1 MAYCKMSDIAGFTTA
16 CDNMV
21 ASKYI
26 LVDKRLGD
34 VLKSIASTNQ
44 VFNLI
49 SECMINFNFEKEL
62 TTATSKLGQFIVPE
76 EPHKCIAF
84 IFCLLNLLDDKRLN
98 FNQFLN
104 KYFSGDDEGAGP
116 YSVFCQKIVLTFK
129 NVIVSALVGTGEPV
143 KKQETTVAPVEKKQ
157 IYHANAEIVDR
168 LEFLLRD
175 FKSFVHG
182 LKVIKKSKCT
192 RSELL
197 EQLSAI
203 IIATT
208 SFQFEYIKALCIGIK
223 CSIGK
228 ERELARRLVE
238 IEDIIEKILDKKTTM
253 SEDLNSKQIES
264 GETNQ

>member
-1 MAYCKMSDIAGFTTA
+1 MAYCKIGDIAAFAEA

-62 TTATSKLGQFIVPE
+62 SAATSKLGQFVIPE
-76 EPHKCIAF
+76 EPHRCVAF

-104 KYFSGDDEGAGP
+104 KYFSGDEEGAGP
-116 YSVFCQKIVLTFK
+116 YSVFCKKVVLTFK
-129 NVIVSALVGTGEPV
+129 NVIVSILVGSPEPNAAV
-143 KKQETTVAPVEKKQ
+143 DKAENETKKVLKVGREL
-157 IYHANAEIVDR
+157 VDR
-168 LEFLLRD
+168 LLFLARD

-182 LKVIKKSKCT
+182 LKTIRKSKCT

-197 EQLSAI
+197 EQINAFILAI
-203 IIATT
+203 NTNH
-208 SFQFEYIKALCIGIK
+208 FEFLEGLFIGVK
-223 CSIGK
+223 YSIGR
-228 ERELARRLVE
+228 ERELSRRLVE
-238 IEDIIEKILDKKTTM
+238 IQEIVDKIFAQLNAENEENNEN
-253 SEDLNSKQIES
+253 SENRDN
-264 GETNQ
+264 